1 MAILTR
7 RQIMNK
13 VLVLNAGLNGENSNS
28 NKLTQAFIN
37 QLASESEVFTRDLNN
52 EALPH
57 LTAQEMG
64 AWMTPADELT
74 PEQRELAS
82 ISDKL
87 IQELLDHDTIVIGM
101 PMYNMGVPSTF
112 KTYIDRIARAGKTFS
127 YTESGPVG
135 LVKDKKVVV
144 LAARG
149 GMYQGT
155 PLDSQTSYL
164 KSIFGLMGVVDIEF
178 VYAEGLNMG
187 EQVANQ
193 AWQQAELQIAE
204 LV

>member
-1 MAILTR
+1 
-7 RQIMNK
+7 MNK

-37 QLASESEVFTRDLNN
+37 QLASESEVSTRDLNN

-135 LVKDKKVVV
+135 LVKDKKVISLISFRYVK
-144 LAARG
+144 L
-149 GMYQGT
+149 
-155 PLDSQTSYL
+155 L
-164 KSIFGLMGVVDIEF
+164 
-178 VYAEGLNMG
+178 
-187 EQVANQ
+187 
-193 AWQQAELQIAE
+193 
-204 LV
+204 